1 MRRLESCGISTNFW
15 CRRDWRRYELPGC
28 LARKWLAKKAHES
41 ARTQQQRITVTRQF
55 SRFLLRLGYSAY
67 VPDSTLAARN
77 PSTFVPRMLSDEEL
91 RKFFQAVDALEPT
104 ARSPLRHLIMPEVF
118 RLLYGCGFRVREVL
132 KLRVRDVDLNQGIIT
147 VRQGKFRKDR
157 LVPPALPLVNR
168 LRKYAAHF
176 ENRPPDAIFFPG
188 LSGRP
193 FSLRTVYTLFRQLLL
208 QCGIPHAGR
217 GKGPRIH
224 DYRHLFA
231 VHALRR
237 WYRDG
242 EDLDAKLPLL
252 ATYLGHQ
259 HLSGTQH
266 YLHLTAELF
275 PEITARADAAFGDV
289 IPRRSRTMKPTDFSV
304 HVTSFLTHYLAAQRN
319 RQPEHHQGI
328 PRRVHSASPILP

>member
-1 MRRLESCGISTNFW
+1 LEKFLQEKHTCGYDYHEPARILRHLDNLLVQEGLTT
-15 CRRDWRRYELPGC
+15 YELPSSV
-28 LARKWLAKKAHES
+28 ARKWLAKKAHES
-41 ARTQQQRITVTRQF
+41 ARTHRQRITFTRQF

-77 PSTFVPRMLSDEEL
+77 LSTFVPRMLTDEEL
-91 RKFFQAVDALEPT
+91 RKFFQAVDSLEPT
-104 ARSPLRHLIMPEVF
+104 ARSPLRHLMMPEVF
-118 RLLYGCGFRVREVL
+118 RLLFGCGFRVREVL
-132 KLRVRDVDLNQGIIT
+132 KLRVPDVDLQQGIIT

-157 LVPPALPLVNR
+157 LVPPALSLVNR

-188 LSGRP
+188 PGGRCYN
-193 FSLRTVYTLFRQLLL
+193 LRTIYGLFRQLLL

-224 DYRHLFA
+224 DARHLFA
-231 VHALRR
+231 VRALRR

-259 HLSGTQH
+259 NLSGSQY
-266 YLHLTAELF
+266 YLHFTAELF

-289 IPRRSRTMKPTDFSV
+289 IPRRS
-304 HVTSFLTHYLAAQRN
+304 
-319 RQPEHHQGI
+319 QP
-328 PRRVHSASPILP
+328 

>member
-1 MRRLESCGISTNFW
+1 MSTDPSNGFQSVLSVFMKKFLQEKHVCGYDYHEPTRILRRLDNFLVQEGLTT
-15 CRRDWRRYELPGC
+15 YELPGSI
-28 LARKWLAKKAHES
+28 ARKWLAKKAHES
-41 ARTQQQRITVTRQF
+41 AGTQHQRIIVVRHF

-77 PSTFVPRMLSDEEL
+77 PSTFVPRMLTDEEL

-104 ARSPLRHLIMPEVF
+104 ARSPLRHFIMPEVF

-176 ENRPPDAIFFPG
+176 ENRPPDATFFPG
-188 LSGRP
+188 PSGQS
-193 FSLRTVYTLFRQLLL
+193 FSLRTVYTLFRQLLQ

-224 DYRHLFA
+224 DFRHVFA

-259 HLSGTQH
+259 NLFGTQR
-266 YLHLTAELF
+266 YLHLTADLF

-289 IPRRSRTMKPTDFSV
+289 IPRRIEP
-304 HVTSFLTHYLAAQRN
+304 
-319 RQPEHHQGI
+319 
-328 PRRVHSASPILP
+328 

>member
-1 MRRLESCGISTNFW
+1 MPADPSNRFQSVLSACMEKFLQEKHACGYAYRESIRILRHLDNFLVQEGLAT
-15 CRRDWRRYELPGC
+15 CELPGPI
-28 LARKWLAKKAHES
+28 ARKWLAKKAHES
-41 ARTQQQRITVTRQF
+41 AQTQRHRITLVRQF

-67 VPDSTLAARN
+67 VPDSRLAARN
-77 PSTFVPRMLSDEEL
+77 RSSFIPRMLSDEEL
-91 RKFFQAVDALEPT
+91 RKFFPAVDALKPT

-118 RLLYGCGFRVREVL
+118 RLLYGCGFRVGEVL

-168 LRKYAAHF
+168 LRNYAAHF
-176 ENRPPDAIFFPG
+176 ENRPPDAIFFPAP
-188 LSGRP
+188 SGRP

-231 VHALRR
+231 VHTLRR

-242 EDLDAKLPLL
+242 ADLDAKLPLL

-259 HLSGTQH
+259 HLSGTQR

-275 PEITARADAAFGDV
+275 PEITTRADAVFGDV
-289 IPRRSRTMKPTDFSV
+289 IPRRVEP
-304 HVTSFLTHYLAAQRN
+304 
-319 RQPEHHQGI
+319 
-328 PRRVHSASPILP
+328 